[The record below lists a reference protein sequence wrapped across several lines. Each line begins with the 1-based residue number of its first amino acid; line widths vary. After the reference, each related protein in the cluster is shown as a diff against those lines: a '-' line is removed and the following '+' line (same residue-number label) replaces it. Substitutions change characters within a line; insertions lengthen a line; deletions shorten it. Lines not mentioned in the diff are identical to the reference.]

1 MAESETRPPS
11 ATPPFELR
19 LSGDRR
25 FHRIV
30 GELYARAAEQ
40 VGYGAVD
47 ALEIGRSIERAVLG
61 IMEHGFPDHACEH
74 IAIRFAIN
82 AHVMNVILRYH
93 AGAGEPAP
101 VAAVEVERA
110 LAAPRDGEVPLDV
123 IRHAMPEI
131 EFGRDGDIEYCR
143 LSRKLP
149 GTA

>member
-1 MAESETRPPS
+1 MAESEKRSPP
-11 ATPPFELR
+11 ATPPFELK

-30 GELYARAAEQ
+30 GDLYARAAEQ
-40 VGYGAVD
+40 VGYGAGD
-47 ALEIGRSIERAVLG
+47 AREIGRSIERAVLG

-74 IAIRFAIN
+74 IDIRFAID